1 MVFHDDVI
9 YRLKQWLPESH
20 EFAGEPMYA
29 SRKGVD
35 PLSAPEDDGYI
46 LSVLL
51 NGETNESEIV
61 VLRANNI
68 TAGPIARLS
77 LGMAIPHGLFGCFVS
92 DEAATWSAEELERRA
107 KLADKMEKKG
117 NRWNEVKSDFS
128 GLGLRLDDFDEYFG
142 DLL

>member
-1 MVFHDDVI
+1 M
-9 YRLKQWLPESH
+9 
-20 EFAGEPMYA
+20 FAA
-29 SRKGVD
+29 RKGVD
-35 PLSAPEDDGYI
+35 ALNVDEDDGYI

-51 NGETNESEIV
+51 NGKTNESEIII
-61 VLRANNI
+61 LRASDI
-68 TAGPIARLS
+68 KSGPIARLP
-77 LGMAIPHGLFGCFVS
+77 LGTVIPHGLFGCFAS

-128 GLGLRLDDFDEYFG
+128 GLGLRLDDFDEVFG